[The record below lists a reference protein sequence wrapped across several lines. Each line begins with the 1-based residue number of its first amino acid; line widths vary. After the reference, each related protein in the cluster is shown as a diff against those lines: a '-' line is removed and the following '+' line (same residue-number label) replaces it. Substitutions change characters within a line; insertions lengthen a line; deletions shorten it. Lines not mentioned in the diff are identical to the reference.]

1 MNVKPAWARGYT
13 GDTTSKKI
21 FRIWAKTN
29 LTLSFCRERGG
40 CINPGRRYGKQ
51 FESNPCRHNFILP
64 PGIQHNHP
72 DLAQNYDP
80 FASTDINDSD
90 QDPMPQVLRISDK
103 NKDIENLKNGFQ
115 DNGDNKHGT
124 RCAGEVAAVANNGVC
139 GVGIAYNASI
149 G

>member
-1 MNVKPAWARGYT
+1 M
-13 GDTTSKKI
+13 
-21 FRIWAKTN
+21 
-29 LTLSFCRERGG
+29 
-40 CINPGRRYGKQ
+40 Q
-51 FESNPCRHNFILP
+51 FSLFTCVL
-64 PGIQHNHP
+64 GIQHNHP

-90 QDPMPQVLRISDK
+90 QDPMPQVTKEQSKSEIVL
-103 NKDIENLKNGFQ
+103 NTFCLQ

-149 G
+149 GQPVIEESGEGGGVAFYSGDK